1 MIDRQRMDQERMLK
15 SMATGAPLPLLTAV
29 VISYIPELTNEI
41 RGERLR
47 FVEAMQEA
55 TAINVQSTYTV
66 PLSGASRY

>member
-1 MIDRQRMDQERMLK
+1 MDQERMLK
-15 SMATGAPLPLLTAV
+15 SMATGASIPLSAADG
-29 VISYIPELTNEI
+29 ISSIVELTNEI

-66 PLSGASRY
+66 PLSGASQC